1 MNNSRIE
8 LLAPA
13 GNLKI
18 LKAAVDHG
26 ADAVYLG
33 IGAYNA
39 RINAEN
45 FTPDDLAE
53 GIRYAHLRSS
63 KVYLTLNTLINDYEM
78 DEALKLASDAYI
90 YGIDGIIIQDIGL
103 ASKIHEKYPEITLN
117 ASTQM
122 NVFSEDEFKK
132 LSEMGFKRIVLPR
145 ELSVD
150 EISRRTSIA
159 KRFGMTTEVFAHGAV
174 CVCYSGLCL
183 FSAMNKGGT
192 RSGNRGLCAQPC
204 RQEYKLSNDGLVLNE
219 GHLLSPKDRDVIDY
233 ISGLISAGVSSL
245 KLEGRMRDINYVSSA
260 VSSYRRILDA
270 YYEGTL
276 DKDIIDSVKRD
287 LLINF
292 NRGGSFTSQYL
303 SGNKP
308 DDFLSGEYVG
318 KYGLLLGKIKT
329 MDPKKGTITVTRDPD
344 YPIPSKGD
352 FLSVRS
358 KNKEITSFPVGK
370 LHEGTDF
377 LAIKGLHPD
386 MIKKTERGMEIY
398 LMGHKTELD
407 KKDKKRTHIDLSLDL
422 EASSLKLNAMVNSGM
437 NYGLFA
443 ETSVELNEEGDFRPL
458 SEERIREQLSKTL
471 DTPFAVD
478 NIYFVKEVTK
488 GFPVSFIND
497 LRRKVIDLLTEEI
510 NNNYSRALS
519 PKFQI
524 PGFRNGN
531 NEAGQDLVMH
541 IYPEARTFASG
552 ISSGADIYG
561 FTIYDLANK
570 KFREDISR
578 FLIENDAL
586 LCAVLP
592 DLYHDRMKKIITNVF
607 NDLKTLLGDRFY
619 ACLDSKTLNSREFY
633 EEYGLKH
640 FVSGGGNLYNSESVK
655 VSSASADGGFIS
667 YELSQSETVEM
678 FNEGELPS
686 DYTYLL
692 QVSGMIPWMQSDFC
706 PVGQNRK
713 HCSKCASNPVFEFAS
728 KDTGSTEL
736 KVLPRNIDCSSAIYG
751 PAKFLYD
758 DEDVSRI
765 NELGYNTISCFTFI

>member
-1 MNNSRIE
+1 MNNNRIE

-45 FTPDDLAE
+45 FTSDDLAQ
-53 GIRYAHLRSS
+53 GINYAHLRSS

-78 DEALKLASDAYI
+78 DEALKLACDAYV
-90 YGIDGIIIQDIGL
+90 YGVDGIIIQDIGL
-103 ASKIHEKYPEITLN
+103 ASRIHEKYPDITLN

-122 NVFSEDEFKK
+122 NVYSEEEFKK

-150 EISRRTSIA
+150 EIARRTNIA

-204 RQEYKLSNDGLVLNE
+204 RQEYKLSNDGLVLDE

-260 VSSYRRILDA
+260 VSSYRKILDA
-270 YYEGTL
+270 FYDGSL
-276 DKDIIDSVKRD
+276 DQDLIDSVKRD
-287 LLINF
+287 LLVNF

-308 DDFLSGEYVG
+308 DDLLSGEYVG
-318 KYGLLLGKIKT
+318 KFGLLLGKIKT
-329 MDPKKGTITVTRDPD
+329 MDPKKGTITVSRNTA

-352 FLSVRS
+352 FLSIRS

-370 LHEGTDF
+370 LHEGPDF
-377 LAIKGLHPD
+377 LAVKGLHPD

-398 LMGHKTELD
+398 LMGHKTEIE

-422 EASSLKLNAMVNSGM
+422 EGRSLKLNAMVNSGM
-437 NYGLFA
+437 NYGIFA
-443 ETSVELNEEGDFRPL
+443 ETSVELEEGENIRPL
-458 SEERIREQLSKTL
+458 SEDRIKEQLSKTL
-471 DTPFAVD
+471 DTPFTVD
-478 NIYFVKEVTK
+478 NIYFVKSVDQ

-497 LRRKVIDLLTEEI
+497 LRRKVIDMLTEEI
-510 NNNYSRALS
+510 DNSYKRAVN
-519 PKFQI
+519 PRFQI
-524 PGFRNGN
+524 PGFAEELDRTGT
-531 NEAGQDLVMH
+531 DITMY
-541 IYPEARTFASG
+541 IYPEAKSL
-552 ISSGADIYG
+552 SSIVSPGADIYA

-578 FLIENDAL
+578 FLIENDSL

-592 DLYHDRMKKIITNVF
+592 DLYHDRMKKIIKNVF
-607 NDLKTLLGDRFY
+607 DDLKDLLGDRFY
-619 ACLDSKTLNSREFY
+619 ACMDSKTLNGREFY

-640 FVSGGGNLYNSESVK
+640 FVSGGANLYNTDSVN
-655 VSSASADGGFIS
+655 VSSAAADGGFIS

-678 FNEGELPS
+678 FADGKMPADFS
-686 DYTYLL
+686 YLL

-706 PVGQNRK
+706 PVGKNRK
-713 HCSKCASNPVFEFAS
+713 HCSKCSSNPVFEFEM
-728 KDTGSTEL
+728 KDNNAAEL
-736 KVLPRNIDCSSAIYG
+736 KVLPRNIDCSSVIYG
-751 PAKFLYD
+751 PAKYLYD
-758 DEDVSRI
+758 DEDVRRI
-765 NELGYNTISCFTFI
+765 NEMGYDTVSCFTFI

>member
-1 MNNSRIE
+1 MNNNRIE

-45 FTPDDLAE
+45 FTSDDLAQ
-53 GIRYAHLRSS
+53 GINYAHLRSS

-78 DEALKLASDAYI
+78 DEALKLACDAYV
-90 YGIDGIIIQDIGL
+90 YGVDGIIIQDIGL
-103 ASKIHEKYPEITLN
+103 ASRIHEKYPDITLN

-122 NVFSEDEFKK
+122 NVYSEEEFKK

-150 EISRRTSIA
+150 EIARRTNIA

-204 RQEYKLSNDGLVLNE
+204 RQEYKLSNDGLVLDE

-233 ISGLISAGVSSL
+233 ISGLINAGVSSL

-260 VSSYRRILDA
+260 VSSYRKILDA
-270 YYEGTL
+270 FYDGSL
-276 DKDIIDSVKRD
+276 DQDLIDSVKRD
-287 LLINF
+287 LLVNF

-308 DDFLSGEYVG
+308 DDLLSGEYVG
-318 KYGLLLGKIKT
+318 KFGLLLGKIKT
-329 MDPKKGTITVTRDPD
+329 MDPKKGTITVSRNPA

-352 FLSVRS
+352 FLSIRS

-370 LHEGTDF
+370 LHEGPDF
-377 LAIKGLHPD
+377 LAVKGLHPD

-398 LMGHKTELD
+398 LMGHKTEIE

-422 EASSLKLNAMVNSGM
+422 EGRSLKLNAMVNSGM
-437 NYGLFA
+437 NYGIFA
-443 ETSVELNEEGDFRPL
+443 ETSVELEEGENIRPL
-458 SEERIREQLSKTL
+458 SEDRIKEQLSKTL
-471 DTPFAVD
+471 DTPFTVD
-478 NIYFVKEVTK
+478 NIYFVKSVDQ

-497 LRRKVIDLLTEEI
+497 LRRKVIDMLTEEI
-510 NNNYSRALS
+510 DNSYKRAVN
-519 PKFQI
+519 PRFQI
-524 PGFRNGN
+524 PGFAEKLDRTGT
-531 NEAGQDLVMH
+531 DTTMY
-541 IYPEARTFASG
+541 IYPEAKSL
-552 ISSGADIYG
+552 SSIVSPGADIYA

-570 KFREDISR
+570 RFREDISR
-578 FLIENDAL
+578 FLIENDSL

-592 DLYHDRMKKIITNVF
+592 DLYHDRMKKIISKVF
-607 NDLKTLLGDRFY
+607 DDLKDLLGDRFY
-619 ACLDSKTLNSREFY
+619 ACMDSKTLNNREFY
-633 EEYGLKH
+633 DSYGLKH
-640 FVSGGGNLYNSESVK
+640 FVSGGANLYNTDSVN
-655 VSSASADGGFIS
+655 VSSAAADGGFIS

-678 FNEGELPS
+678 FADGKMPADFS
-686 DYTYLL
+686 YLL

-706 PVGQNRK
+706 PVGKNRK
-713 HCSKCASNPVFEFAS
+713 HCSKCSSNPVFEFEM
-728 KDTGSTEL
+728 KDNNAAEL
-736 KVLPRNIDCSSAIYG
+736 KVLPRNIDCSSVIYG
-751 PAKFLYD
+751 PAKYLYD
-758 DEDVSRI
+758 DEDVRRI
-765 NELGYNTISCFTFI
+765 NEMGYDTVSCFTFI